1 MILWAKS
8 EFKHTFSNYGSFF
21 KIKSIS
27 CSSFFKSLKFRFT
40 SLKRKSSP
48 SSCFKANFLK
58 LFQSK
63 LDFFSWY
70 KTAYKVWKRFCNDFS
85 FSTGNSASYTGLIF
99 DTVSFKPVPTASR
112 FLVLLLISSDLAAKN
127 LTIKNEIPFPGIRKL
142 LNFFPFSFD
151 LMDIFL
157 ALLKL
162 AFELIDDSGNFFFDL
177 IKVLIWIEIYLRSLF
192 CETTKA
198 NEKTD
203 CFEVRFYQQEYRSWS
218 WLPRQVVSFLS
229 LTSILFLNFRIEQL
243 INKFFETQLLLKFI
257 LLYW

>member
-1 MILWAKS
+1 
-8 EFKHTFSNYGSFF
+8 
-21 KIKSIS
+21 
-27 CSSFFKSLKFRFT
+27 
-40 SLKRKSSP
+40 
-48 SSCFKANFLK
+48 
-58 LFQSK
+58 
-63 LDFFSWY
+63 
-70 KTAYKVWKRFCNDFS
+70 
-85 FSTGNSASYTGLIF
+85 
-99 DTVSFKPVPTASR
+99 
-112 FLVLLLISSDLAAKN
+112 
-127 LTIKNEIPFPGIRKL
+127 
-142 LNFFPFSFD
+142 
-151 LMDIFL
+151 MDIFL

-257 LLYW
+257 CFIDKFLKISILLKLIRINLIFTLICAKIEQKCRSEQNLWPLLKKKLNTH